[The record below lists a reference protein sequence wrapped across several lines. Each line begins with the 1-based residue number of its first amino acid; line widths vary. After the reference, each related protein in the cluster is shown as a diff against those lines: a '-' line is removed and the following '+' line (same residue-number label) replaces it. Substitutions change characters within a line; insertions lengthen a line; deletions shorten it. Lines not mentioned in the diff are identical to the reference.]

1 MRAIHILRKPLTES
15 TVVANVLAHGC
26 GGLNIDAARI
36 GWASSVDATSTTTGF
51 SKSRAAGRIIQS
63 PSIGRDSR
71 DGTEVYAPA
80 GAGRWPANLVLQHLG
95 CVQTGV
101 REDSFNTAVP
111 GTHSLQTGSSFSGLK
126 GIGKAQFVHAPTT
139 TPVYDCAPGC
149 PVAALDVQGDGA
161 SRFFKQFGS
170 S

>member
-1 MRAIHILRKPLTES
+1 
-15 TVVANVLAHGC
+15 
-26 GGLNIDAARI
+26 
-36 GWASSVDATSTTTGF
+36 
-51 SKSRAAGRIIQS
+51 
-63 PSIGRDSR
+63 
-71 DGTEVYAPA
+71 
-80 GAGRWPANLVLQHLG
+80 VLQHLG